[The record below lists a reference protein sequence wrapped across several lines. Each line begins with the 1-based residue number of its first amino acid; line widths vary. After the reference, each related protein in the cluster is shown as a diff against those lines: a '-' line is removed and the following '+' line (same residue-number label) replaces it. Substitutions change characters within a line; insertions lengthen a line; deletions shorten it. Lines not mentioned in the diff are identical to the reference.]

1 MAAVEPLAGAD
12 PRRLVLLRHGRTAW
26 NAEHRIQGQSDVELD
41 EAGHDQARA
50 VAPSIAK
57 MAPRVLWSSDLLRAR
72 QTADYL
78 ASEIG
83 LQPSYDRRLR
93 EYALGELQGLTH
105 DECAARD
112 PDAYARFRAG
122 EWDDIPGGETSLE
135 VAGRTSAALL
145 ELAASLAPG
154 ETGVAVGHGAS
165 IRTAAVALVGWP
177 LTAAADLRPLTNCA
191 WLELLE
197 RPGGGWSLKAYNKTA

>member
-1 MAAVEPLAGAD
+1 MVAAEPGAAVL
-12 PRRLVLLRHGRTAW
+12 PRRLVLLRHGQTAW
-26 NAEHRIQGQSDVELD
+26 NAAHRIQGQSDVELD
-41 EAGHDQARA
+41 DAGHDQARA
-50 VAPSIAK
+50 VAPTIAK
-57 MAPRVLWSSDLLRAR
+57 MDPRELWSSDLQRAR

-78 ASEIG
+78 ASAIG

-93 EYALGELQGLTH
+93 EYALGDLQGLTH
-105 DECAARD
+105 EECAARD

-135 VAGRTSAALL
+135 VAGRTTAALI

-177 LTAAADLRPLTNCA
+177 LTTAADLRPLVNCG

-197 RPGGGWSLKAYNKTA
+197 CPAGGWTLGAYNKTA